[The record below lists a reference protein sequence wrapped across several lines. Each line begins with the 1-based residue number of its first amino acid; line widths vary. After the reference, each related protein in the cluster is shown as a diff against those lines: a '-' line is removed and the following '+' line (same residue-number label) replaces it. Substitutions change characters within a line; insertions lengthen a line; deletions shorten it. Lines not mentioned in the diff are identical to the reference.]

1 VDTFTIRSVRAGRG
15 ATLVLEWERTRVPI
29 PVRPA

>member
-1 VDTFTIRSVRAGRG
+1 MTLLTFRSVRAGRG
-15 ATLVLEWERTRVPI
+15 ATLLLDWERTRVPI